1 MPTESADNQ
10 EQDTAGGSSSSR
22 PMTPAERARHA
33 SLVRWGKEQP
43 FAARLEA
50 VRQRRKAAKAKKGG
64 GKGKA
69 KAKGQKQD
77 RDAVRA
83 ENRAKVKQAMAD
95 ADAGLSPSGSDA
107 LTGLADGQQPNST
120 TGDSMV
126 ARGLMEKGE
135 DGQYHLTDAGR
146 SAASAMDR
154 GDYQRTLDAISTGEK
169 RAKAATEKEKAKAE
183 KQGKGGGGGGGSKEK
198 ETDEE
203 KAAKQEQAKA
213 ENRSKVGAQLNE
225 NDADLSQRGLEALS
239 ALSKGDAVDEG
250 LAEGLVKLGLAEQA
264 EDGSYR
270 ASTLGRQA
278 IRAAE
283 RGDYGAT
290 IDAVSRAKDRKA
302 KSEKRDAEKQ
312 ARQKER
318 RQKEDERR
326 AREDERRKKE
336 DEASATKAAD
346 PDEVYRRYHET
357 VNMSA
362 SELEAWAETDAS
374 RRASL
379 DRSPIR
385 RNLRLLR
392 KPKAEWT
399 AADIRDANR
408 TISFVSRMRGAEQG
422 KPVNKDIPYSKR
434 DISLRNWAYAA
445 KHGTHDQPSH
455 GKRGKSL
462 EIDAMTDFTPI
473 IDDLKALCNEAQEIA
488 LEDDAEIKAGR
499 RNNSMDQ
506 SLIDEGY
513 AMAEE
518 LCDLFEALGATVE
531 EEEEDGEMNDM
542 PDDEMMDMEN
552 KSINYDQAAQLV
564 RDAWVQQSEKGNS
577 PSSPYPW
584 PQAVFDDGVIVSQDG
599 CLYFVPYRREDGAI
613 AFAPRNEWRM
623 ARQTYITQDGDVKAQ
638 RTFGGKDRED
648 VPDESFAGPNRTFP
662 VMTAQDVRDAARLI
676 GKADD
681 PESVK
686 RRIIAIAKRKG
697 FTDAIPEGW
706 EVKKDIDIETLLGG
720 AVKMADDDSILGPA
734 VWLNG
739 TPDTPDLSHMRDYF
753 TKSTDFWLSEWE
765 RRPMLW
771 HHAMDESDILNVMR
785 REGAG
790 DEEIKAMREALA
802 YLDEHPVIGTWT
814 KATVDPIAVWLKGQ
828 INKAHRYRGAI
839 KQLVDAGLIK
849 ISTDS
854 ASHLV
859 KRERQRNG
867 TNEVKR
873 WPIIA
878 GSLTAT
884 AAEPRLFDVQAVKSL
899 YDAAGVPLPFAIDPV
914 AQEEGDD
921 GQGTTKVLGDQQR
934 KLMLELDLL
943 ELEMT

>member
-1 MPTESADNQ
+1 
-10 EQDTAGGSSSSR
+10 
-22 PMTPAERARHA
+22 MTPAERARHA

-302 KSEKRDAEKQ
+302 KSEKRDAEKK

-542 PDDEMMDMEN
+542 PDDEMMDGMSG
-552 KSINYDQAAQLV
+552 KSIDYEREAQRVREAWYRKVTPQGAMAVPTGEPAELPHCVSVYD
-564 RDAWVQQSEKGNS
+564 DAIIICHQTHFWR
-577 PSSPYPW
+577 
-584 PQAVFDDGVIVSQDG
+584 
-599 CLYFVPYRREDGAI
+599 VPYEDGEDGI
-613 AFAPRNEWRM
+613 AFAERSEWEEVQPGYVAM
-623 ARQTYITQDGDVKAQ
+623 KAQ
-638 RTFGGKDRED
+638 RTFGGKERD
-648 VPDESFAGPNRTFP
+648 VLDDSDFAGPDRTFP
-662 VMTAQDVRDAARLI
+662 IMTADDVRDAARLI

-681 PESVK
+681 PEAVK

-697 FTDAIPEGW
+697 FADAIPEAWGAT
-706 EVKKDIDIETLLGG
+706 KGIELFAGADGEEIAVLLGDG
-720 AVKMADDDSILGPA
+720 CKAVG
-734 VWLNG
+734 
-739 TPDTPDLSHMRDYF
+739 
-753 TKSTDFWLSEWE
+753 
-765 RRPMLW
+765 
-771 HHAMDESDILNVMR
+771 
-785 REGAG
+785 
-790 DEEIKAMREALA
+790 
-802 YLDEHPVIGTWT
+802 
-814 KATVDPIAVWLKGQ
+814 
-828 INKAHRYRGAI
+828 
-839 KQLVDAGLIK
+839 
-849 ISTDS
+849 
-854 ASHLV
+854 
-859 KRERQRNG
+859 
-867 TNEVKR
+867 
-873 WPIIA
+873 
-878 GSLTAT
+878 
-884 AAEPRLFDVQAVKSL
+884 
-899 YDAAGVPLPFAIDPV
+899 
-914 AQEEGDD
+914 GDD
-921 GQGTTKVLGDQQR
+921 GWVSGYLVRFGGDGDLSQWRDVFDKTTDYGRHTKSDVWVHHRMLPGVGKRRLTNQADIGLDDEGVFIKHLLDLRSSYER
-934 KLMLELDLL
+934 KLYGMVQADKLGWSSGTAPHLVERKPLDGGKHAILGWPLGLDASYTPAPAGGLGVEARASAMKSLLADAGIDLLHALYDSPEVDVHASERADALKAQVARSRRLAIELDILAL
-943 ELEMT
+943 ETAQ